1 MSVPTCSHGSADTL
15 WRWFIVKRRKG
26 VVPAHT
32 KSLRHSYPPPP
43 PRSDERRGD
52 HVHILI
58 WKRAPRNDQSTV
70 INILSHL
77 LSWCCGLSALP
88 LGRYAPSG
96 VGRINQQHHSKR
108 CNNIYIYPDTL
119 YARLLFSSRSVFS
132 KMPTR
137 LHVTLSEVVQVAGRP
152 LKERSLWA
160 LLKQASESVQA
171 AGN

>member
-32 KSLRHSYPPPP
+32 KSLRHSY

-77 LSWCCGLSALP
+77 LSWCCGLSAL

-108 CNNIYIYPDTL
+108 CNNIYIAL
-119 YARLLFSSRSVFS
+119 CVLFHLFWCYDLSSKVYEFVSC
-132 KMPTR
+132 
-137 LHVTLSEVVQVAGRP
+137 VTL
-152 LKERSLWA
+152 
-160 LLKQASESVQA
+160 
-171 AGN
+171 

>member
-15 WRWFIVKRRKG
+15 WRCFIVKRRKG
-26 VVPAHT
+26 VVPALYFHT
-32 KSLRHSYPPPP
+32 KSLRHSY

-108 CNNIYIYPDTL
+108 CNNIYIYS
-119 YARLLFSSRSVFS
+119 YAALFC
-132 KMPTR
+132 PTFR
-137 LHVTLSEVVQVAGRP
+137 DRWT
-152 LKERSLWA
+152 RSLGYPSQ
-160 LLKQASESVQA
+160 LGQ
-171 AGN
+171 